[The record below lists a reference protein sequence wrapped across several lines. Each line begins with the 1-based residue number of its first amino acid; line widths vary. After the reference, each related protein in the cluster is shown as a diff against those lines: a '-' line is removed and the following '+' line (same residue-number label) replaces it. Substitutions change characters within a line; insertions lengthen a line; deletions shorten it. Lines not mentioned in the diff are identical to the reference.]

1 MCGYNQPPHTSY
13 FLGELEGITTPPPAL
28 TMTDRTEVANG
39 KTISH
44 SGKTVITCE
53 TNDMTVAV
61 ADGATP
67 YIYIDN
73 APSWVQG
80 SAPSECT
87 TKDTPIS
94 YTYYTHT
101 LTGGAFAGDMR
112 LVKQGDGILTLP
124 NVTQTYT
131 GPTEVWAGTLNF
143 DGTLQNSRLW
153 LNRFGELNT
162 DGGTFAK
169 GIQADYGSIIRPG
182 GKEAKASSLTTDSL
196 ILNFGA
202 IVEIDIYS
210 DQLAADQLNA
220 NVLKIEKKD
229 WEYGPEY
236 LTPVFRVNAHAASG
250 EEAIADGKYVLG
262 TVKKVVGNLSDIVV
276 DNLSNQK
283 AVLSLEG
290 DQLCMTI
297 TNFEGIPMTW
307 KGDKSSNWNL
317 DNEANFIKNDGG
329 DETNFFTGSQ
339 VTFNDAAANFNVNID
354 GKVAPRE
361 VIFDNTKQYTVSGDS
376 IVGLPEFLKRNTGSV
391 YLNNLNRVGNS
402 TISGG
407 MVYVSALAN
416 STGTDVG
423 SLGSVDRTI
432 TLTSQGGIGVTE
444 SLTNEQTIYCGQEGG
459 VIDVASGKTL
469 TQNALLGTRNSGTL
483 TKNGAG
489 TLTLGA
495 NLTVPSV
502 TVNGGTL
509 TSNFATSYS
518 KSVTLNSG
526 TGISGYGM
534 RSAALNVAGTNVTW
548 TLPSNYYTDVNASL
562 SGSGTVTIVPTNT
575 VNRVRITGN
584 WSAFTGTVKYTNTS
598 ISRHTPIIECN
609 TIPRIQYPRDKSNT
623 L

>member
-1 MCGYNQPPHTSY
+1 M
-13 FLGELEGITTPPPAL
+13 
-28 TMTDRTEVANG
+28 
-39 KTISH
+39 
-44 SGKTVITCE
+44 
-53 TNDMTVAV
+53 
-61 ADGATP
+61 
-67 YIYIDN
+67 
-73 APSWVQG
+73 QG

-87 TKDTPIS
+87 TKETPIS

-112 LVKQGDGILTLP
+112 LVKQGDGALTLP
-124 NVTQTYT
+124 DVTQTYT
-131 GPTEVWAGTLNF
+131 GPTEVWAGALNF

-153 LNRFGELNT
+153 LNRFAELNT

-169 GIQADYGSIIRPG
+169 GIQAEYGSIIRPG

-210 DQLAADQLNA
+210 DGFAADQLNA

-229 WEYGPEY
+229 WEVGPEY
-236 LTPVFRVNAHAASG
+236 STPVFRVSAHAAAG

-262 TVKKVVGNLSDIVV
+262 TVKKVTGDLSNIVIENLT
-276 DNLSNQK
+276 NQK
-283 AVLSLEG
+283 AELSLEG

-329 DETNFFTGSQ
+329 DETKFYTGSQ
-339 VTFNDAAANFNVNID
+339 VTFNDEAANFNVNID

-361 VIFDNTKQYTVSGDS
+361 VILDNTKQYTISGDS
-376 IVGLPEFLKRNTGSV
+376 IVGLPEFLKSNTGSG

-402 TISGG
+402 TICDG

-416 STGTDVG
+416 SIGTDIG
-423 SLGSVDRTI
+423 SLGSVDKTI

-444 SLTNEQTIYCGQEGG
+444 SLTSEQTIYCGQGG
-459 VIDVASGKTL
+459 GIINVASGKTL
-469 TQNALLGTRNSGTL
+469 TQNALVGTRNSGML

-489 TLTLGA
+489 TLALGA
-495 NLTVPSV
+495 NITATSI

-509 TSNFATSYS
+509 TSNFATS
-518 KSVTLNSG
+518 
-526 TGISGYGM
+526 
-534 RSAALNVAGTNVTW
+534 SA
-548 TLPSNYYTDVNASL
+548 
-562 SGSGTVTIVPTNT
+562 TVCA
-575 VNRVRITGN
+575 VR
-584 WSAFTGTVKYTNTS
+584 
-598 ISRHTPIIECN
+598 R
-609 TIPRIQYPRDKSNT
+609 
-623 L
+623 